1 MTVDNFR
8 VLFGYNICVLTQ
20 RQKQIYDFLGAFNA
34 KQGFSPTIKEIQRHF
49 RLSSSA
55 TVHEHLNK
63 LEKKGYLDKK
73 RGLARAIQPK
83 NPGQTLVNIPLLGT
97 IAAGQ
102 PIEAIQERET
112 IAVPKNRIPRSAN
125 VYALRV
131 AGDSMINE
139 GVKDGDTIL
148 IKRQNTAENGD
159 KVVALLNGQNAT
171 LKTFFREKNH
181 IRLQPANENYPPIII
196 GPTEQLTPQG
206 ILI

>member
-1 MTVDNFR
+1 LTVDNFR

-97 IAAGQ
+97 IAA
-102 PIEAIQERET
+102 
-112 IAVPKNRIPRSAN
+112 V
-125 VYALRV
+125 VMFYLYL
-131 AGDSMINE
+131 
-139 GVKDGDTIL
+139 VKFKLSQDPL
-148 IKRQNTAENGD
+148 FLSF
-159 KVVALLNGQNAT
+159 VFL
-171 LKTFFREKNH
+171 
-181 IRLQPANENYPPIII
+181 
-196 GPTEQLTPQG
+196 
-206 ILI
+206 

>member
-1 MTVDNFR
+1 MISPK
-8 VLFGYNICVLTQ
+8 LFFTNTKTTPAAAKNSPAPARID
-20 RQKQIYDFLGAFNA
+20 QIRPPGGERGGEGD
-34 KQGFSPTIKEIQRHF
+34 
-49 RLSSSA
+49 
-55 TVHEHLNK
+55 
-63 LEKKGYLDKK
+63 DKK

-196 GPTEQLTPQG
+196 GPTNPAG
-206 ILI
+206 YPD